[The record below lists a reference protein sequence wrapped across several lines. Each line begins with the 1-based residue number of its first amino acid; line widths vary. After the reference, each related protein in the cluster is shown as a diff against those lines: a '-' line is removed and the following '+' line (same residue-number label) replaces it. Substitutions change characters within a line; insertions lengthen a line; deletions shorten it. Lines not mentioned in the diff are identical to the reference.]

1 MLFISEI
8 LMIRSS
14 VQVKSLSATLV
25 VRGAYEPTRRR
36 KWRLFLLIQIPF
48 PSGIISQTP
57 TVHHG
62 VGQLWPQA
70 RMNLF
75 VPLPALPPFFV
86 SCFGHKLCSTGH
98 WALKAPS
105 WKGYLCA
112 MENKLFLYM
121 YCFLMY
127 NCTWSFFTKTVNLLC
142 SHTGTRERFS
152 LVTPRLVLIN

>member
-75 VPLPALPPFFV
+75 VPFTALPPCFV

-105 WKGYLCA
+105 WKGYLYA
-112 MENKLFLYM
+112 MENKLFLYT
-121 YCFLMY
+121 
-127 NCTWSFFTKTVNLLC
+127 CTAFSCTTVLGVSSQKQLIYYA
-142 SHTGTRERFS
+142 HT
-152 LVTPRLVLIN
+152 LVQGKDFHW

>member
-105 WKGYLCA
+105 WKGYLYA
-112 MENKLFLYM
+112 MENKLFLYT
-121 YCFLMY
+121 
-127 NCTWSFFTKTVNLLC
+127 CTAFSCTTVLGVSSQKQLIYYA
-142 SHTGTRERFS
+142 HT
-152 LVTPRLVLIN
+152 LVQGKDFHW